1 MRAARPAILILASVI
16 LAVLW
21 TRTPAMHRF
30 DLQFASI
37 GFFVYLIIRARR
49 ARRAHDFLPSG
60 HPLDFP
66 ILSFLTLVLVA
77 GTGGIQSPATPLIL
91 VLAFYGIRILKL
103 EDLLTFSAAVPLFFL
118 ATPPG
123 VGANGEHLTALLLLS
138 LSVLLTLLVKVQ
150 QDSLQTEKK
159 LNDAGE
165 HHRTLIFLFFQ
176 TVLLPKLHHL
186 SRLAEYPE
194 DNQEVM
200 ILQLELLKTQTSET
214 IQELKNL

>member
-1 MRAARPAILILASVI
+1 MRSTRPAIFILASVV

-21 TRTPAMHRF
+21 TRTPAVHRF

-37 GFFVYLIIRARR
+37 GFLIYLGIRARR

-66 ILSFLTLVLVA
+66 ILSFFTLVLVA
-77 GTGGIQSPATPLIL
+77 GTGGIQSPALSLVL
-91 VLAFYGIRILKL
+91 VLAFFGIRILKL
-103 EDLLTFSAAVPLFFL
+103 DDLLAYAVAVPLFFL

-123 VGANGEHLTALLLLS
+123 ILANREQLTALLLLS
-138 LSVLLTLLVKVQ
+138 LCVLLTLLVKVQ
-150 QDSLQTEKK
+150 QDSLQNEKQ
-159 LNDAGE
+159 LNAAE
-165 HHRTLIFLFFQ
+165 EENRALAFLFFQ

-194 DNQEVM
+194 DNQEV
-200 ILQLELLKTQTSET
+200 ILLQIELLKTQTAET
-214 IQELKNL
+214 LQELKSI